1 MLDLRS
7 KMYLAINRTGGCI
20 WPALAIGA
28 DRGELVERLVET
40 FDISEQQADADL
52 EAFLAELA
60 AHDMLEPD
68 GF

>member
-7 KMYLAINRTGGCI
+7 KLYLAINRTGGCI
-20 WPALAIGA
+20 WPALVTGA
-28 DRGELVERLVET
+28 ERGELAERLVAT
-40 FDISEQQADADL
+40 FDISEEQANADL

-68 GF
+68 EA